1 MNILWIT
8 NILLPKA
15 AEAIGLNAPVIG
27 GWMQSSAKAILQ
39 ENKSLKL
46 AVATVSPC
54 VLDIKRIEKDNV
66 IYFILPLK
74 EDKTKYQKSLE
85 PLWRRIYDDFQP
97 NVVHLHGT
105 EYAHGLAYQ
114 NACPKE
120 NIVVSIQGLMSVCYH
135 YYCCGLTDR
144 DILNNITFRDVVKR
158 CNLWQQKQKFRQ
170 RGEIEK
176 QILRN
181 VNHII
186 GRTSWDKAHVWAINP
201 NAEYHFCNE
210 ILRSGFYGK
219 SWQYD
224 KCEPYSIFV
233 SQAGY
238 PIKGLHQLLKA
249 MPLVLRHYPS
259 AKIYVAGGDITKTD
273 TFNDKLRLSG
283 YGSYIKRLI
292 KKLELTD
299 KIQFTGPLDEKSM
312 IERYLRSNLF
322 LSPSAIENSSNSL
335 GEAQLLGVPCI
346 ASYVGGTAD
355 LMKENENCLYRF
367 EEIEMLADKICR
379 VFGDYS
385 FSVNVQELAKQRHDA
400 KLNAKRLIEI
410 YNKMGLDD
418 DN

>member
-1 MNILWIT
+1 MNVLWIT

-15 AEAIGLNAPVIG
+15 AESIGLNAPVTG

-39 ENKSLKL
+39 EDKFLKL

-54 VLDIKRIEKDNV
+54 VSDIKRIEKDNV

-74 EDKTKYQKSLE
+74 GDKTKYQKSLE
-85 PLWRRIYDDFQP
+85 PLWRRVYDNFHPD
-97 NVVHLHGT
+97 VVHLHGT

-120 NIVVSIQGLMSVCYH
+120 NLVVSIQGLTSA
-135 YYCCGLTDR
+135 YYYYYYYGLTNW
-144 DILNNITFRDVVKR
+144 DILSNITFRDVIKQ
-158 CNLWQQKQKFRQ
+158 CNLWQQKWKFRQ

-201 NAEYHFCNE
+201 NVEYHFCNE
-210 ILRSGFYGK
+210 TLRRGFYEGN
-219 SWQYD
+219 WQYD

-249 MPLVLRHYPS
+249 MPLVLRQYPN
-259 AKIYVAGGDITKTD
+259 AKIYVAGVDITKSD

-283 YGSYIKRLI
+283 YGLYIKRLI
-292 KKLELTD
+292 KKLRLTD
-299 KIQFTGPLDEKSM
+299 KIQFTGPLDEESM
-312 IERYLRSNLF
+312 LKRYLRSNVF
-322 LSPSAIENSSNSL
+322 LSPSTIENSPNSL

-355 LMKENENCLYRF
+355 LMKGNENCLYRF
-367 EEIEMLADKICR
+367 EEIEMLADKICS

-385 FSVNVQELAKQRHDA
+385 FSVNLQEIAKQRHDA
-400 KLNAKRLIEI
+400 KVNAKRLIEI
-410 YNKMGLDD
+410 YNKICLD
-418 DN
+418 NEN